1 MRLVAARIGPNERLG
16 HWQELQKWAYNPKFL
31 WIFGIVEGAVE
42 RLEMTDDFDPK
53 EFSDNTGS
61 SDGLPSVE
69 LEFATLRRF
78 REEMAPYLNYDG
90 FFARS
95 DRPLPRGTS
104 VEFKF
109 AMPEDFVLA
118 EV

>member
-1 MRLVAARIGPNERLG
+1 
-16 HWQELQKWAYNPKFL
+16 
-31 WIFGIVEGAVE
+31 
-42 RLEMTDDFDPK
+42 MTDDNGPYDAQ
-53 EFSDNTGS
+53 DGS
-61 SDGLPSVE
+61 GGRDSLPCVE

-104 VEFKF
+104 AFF
-109 AMPEDFVLA
+109 LRSNPR
-118 EV
+118 